1 MIRPFQPQ
9 DLHRVLALWLAGN
22 LEAHSFIPP
31 AYWRENYGLVS
42 QQLPQADL
50 SVYASDGCVQ
60 AFAGMTGNYLA
71 GLFVDKA
78 HRSAGIGKALLDY
91 LKASHPTMTLH
102 VYQKN
107 QRAAAFY
114 RREGFSIQAQGIDQ
128 STGEV
133 EWTMVWVRG

>member
-22 LEAHSFIPP
+22 LDAHPFISP
-31 AYWRENYGLVS
+31 AYWRDNYDLVS

-50 SVYASDGCVQ
+50 VVYEAGGLVQ
-60 AFAGMTGNYLA
+60 AFAGMTGDYLA

-78 HRSAGIGKALLDY
+78 HRSTGIGKALLDC
-91 LKASHPTMTLH
+91 LKASHPAITLH

-128 STGEV
+128 STGEA